1 MQRNALNDINRTAPR
16 AKCSTQPRYT
26 RAVATFVPA
35 IPDEIWPEGAT
46 RPSNEPELA
55 FRRMLEA
62 ALVERPW
69 TVVQNLLVQDPDRV
83 GTREIDFLV
92 IDPTR
97 GMLVIEVKG
106 GDYRFDPTN
115 GWHRRVGT
123 QIRRDGRGAPKQAIA
138 AMYALVNLLASQ
150 ALHDKTHPPY
160 LHGWL
165 IATPDIEIRAD
176 SLPPDAQGH
185 VLDSRVSNEPARL
198 LANIEDLFNALAA
211 RYPEV
216 TCGADSCV
224 PELVARHILPETRTR
239 LGVRDEIRQARA
251 IETDI
256 LRPVR
261 SIIDAAHAIDRLHV
275 RGFPGTGKTYAAL
288 RRAANDHADGLR
300 TLVLCYNIPL
310 AASLTARLRAEPTR
324 PETPLASIRTRSLVV
339 ARFHALAAA
348 AAREATDITIPAED
362 AGQAHFD
369 ALVTALIEAARAGA
383 LGAFDSIV
391 IDEGQDFTPHMLDAV
406 EALAATTRRTR
417 PRIAFFHDPNQCL
430 YDGASDEEVE
440 ERFGQPLVL
449 SENLRNSASI
459 TAFLRSLDPERL
471 GALHAPPSM
480 RSGQPVVVWSHPH
493 GDGEAVRDAIT
504 RIVRHLVEAEDVRP
518 DDIVL
523 ISPFRHERTSLAS
536 ITEIAELPLL
546 SLEQA
551 ARRTAEHGPCLRR
564 ETLHRFK
571 GLEVPVVILHDVAG
585 SGPNV
590 EFEAILTACSRAQ
603 HALYI
608 VRSDDYR
615 GDTPLPIRGALP
627 A

>member
-1 MQRNALNDINRTAPR
+1 M
-16 AKCSTQPRYT
+16 
-26 RAVATFVPA
+26 ATFVPA

-55 FRRMLEA
+55 FRRMLEI
-62 ALVERPW
+62 ALADQPW
-69 TVVQNLLVQDPDRV
+69 IVVQNLLVQDPDRV

-92 IDPTR
+92 IDPER

-123 QIRRDGRGAPKQAIA
+123 QVRRDGRGAPKQAIA
-138 AMYALVNLLASQ
+138 AMYALVHLLASQ

-165 IATPDIEIRAD
+165 VATPDIEIRAD

-185 VLDSRVSNEPARL
+185 VLDSRVVSDPTRL
-198 LANIEDLFNALAA
+198 LANIEDLFAALAA
-211 RYPEV
+211 RYPNV
-216 TCGADSCV
+216 VCGADSCV
-224 PELVARHILPETRTR
+224 HQLVTRHILPETRTR

-288 RRAANDHADGLR
+288 RRAASDHADGLR

-324 PETPLASIRTRSLVV
+324 AETPIATLRTRSLVV
-339 ARFHALAAA
+339 ARFHALAACVA
-348 AAREATDITIPAED
+348 SGSPSITLPAND
-362 AGQAHFD
+362 SGQAYFD
-369 ALVTALIEAARAGA
+369 ALCQTLAVAADEGT

-391 IDEGQDFTPHMLDAV
+391 IDEGQDFTPAMLDAV
-406 EALAATTRRTR
+406 EALARHTRRR
-417 PRIAFFHDPNQCL
+417 QPRIAFFHDPNQRL
-430 YDGASDEEVE
+430 YSGADATEIEA
-440 ERFGQPLVL
+440 RFGQPLVL

-459 TAFLRSLDPERL
+459 TAFLRELDPERL
-471 GALHAPPSM
+471 SGLHAPPSM
-480 RSGQPVVVWSHPH
+480 RHGQPVVVLSTPQ
-493 GDGEAVRDAIT
+493 GDTAAVQHAIE
-504 RIVRHLVEAEDVRP
+504 RIVRSLVESEDVRP

-523 ISPFRHERTSLAS
+523 ISPFRHERTSLAHVS
-536 ITEIAELPLL
+536 EIADLPLL

-551 ARRTAEHGPCLRR
+551 ARRDPDQGPCLRR

-571 GLEVPVVILHDVAG
+571 GLEVPVVILHDVTG

-590 EFEAILTACSRAQ
+590 AFEAILTACSRAQ
-603 HALYI
+603 HALY
-608 VRSDDYR
+608 VLRSHDY
-615 GDTPLPIRGALP
+615 GGPAPLPVQGILP
-627 A
+627 